1 MQRLHFLKRYGHE
14 CFNQAVGGLLNTGR
28 LSKTELAVESG
39 RFRSAPAEPEQG
51 IDGQFNLVSMP
62 RYYEDFGSLICAG
75 LHSKTT
81 FADKA

>member
-1 MQRLHFLKRYGHE
+1 VLYSFIQ
-14 CFNQAVGGLLNTGR
+14 GLFR
-28 LSKTELAVESG
+28 LS
-39 RFRSAPAEPEQG
+39 RIFEQG

-62 RYYEDFGSLICAG
+62 RYYEGFGSLISAG